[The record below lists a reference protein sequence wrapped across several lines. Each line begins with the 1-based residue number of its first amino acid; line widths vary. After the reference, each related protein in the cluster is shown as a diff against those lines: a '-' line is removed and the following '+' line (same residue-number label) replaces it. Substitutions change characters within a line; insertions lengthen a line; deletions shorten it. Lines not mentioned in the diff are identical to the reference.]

1 MKLCLPSTETSS
13 LGKITNKTLGCKD
26 QKLFVPSGKAVFL
39 RFYVTP
45 KNPPYMFGQIF
56 PCHSKTPGTGKYPE
70 KTHRTQTS
78 GMFACSMNKQEIQLA
93 NKQAQR
99 DLLLSKFYSFVTL
112 TNLSTLGI
120 FPRAIL

>member
-1 MKLCLPSTETSS
+1 
-13 LGKITNKTLGCKD
+13 
-26 QKLFVPSGKAVFL
+26 
-39 RFYVTP
+39 
-45 KNPPYMFGQIF
+45 MFGQIL

-70 KTHRTQTS
+70 KTQRTQTS
-78 GMFACSMNKQEIQLA
+78 GMFACSMNKQEIHLA

>member
-1 MKLCLPSTETSS
+1 MPPHYRDILF
-13 LGKITNKTLGCKD
+13 GKNNQQNSGLLRPKNL
-26 QKLFVPSGKAVFL
+26 LVPFGKAIFL
-39 RFYVTP
+39 QFYVTQK
-45 KNPPYMFGQIF
+45 KNLYMFGQIF

-70 KTHRTQTS
+70 KTQRTQAS
-78 GMFACSMNKQEIQLA
+78 GMFACSVNKQEIHLA

-120 FPRAIL
+120 FPRAVL